1 MWGLEFEPQYHQ
13 TSKKQ
18 PFVLGQVVDYLPIKQ
33 TLCPGFNPQYLKK
46 KKAVTKTLIAYKSS
60 MILSKSLIL
69 KASQF
74 NEYNSKVFADVGKNL
89 VTESNAYTQKK
100 NKLM

>member
-1 MWGLEFEPQYHQ
+1 
-13 TSKKQ
+13 
-18 PFVLGQVVDYLPIKQ
+18 
-33 TLCPGFNPQYLKK
+33 
-46 KKAVTKTLIAYKSS
+46 